1 MSEEK
6 HHIVPYYVYLLVLI
20 ALIALTFSSIW
31 ITSIELGE
39 LTVAAALIFACVKSY
54 LVLTYFMH
62 LKYDK
67 RYIRIMVGFVFAIFL
82 VVLIITFLDYL
93 FRT

>member
-6 HHIVPYYVYLLVLI
+6 HHIVPYRVYIIILV
-20 ALIALTFSSIW
+20 ALVALTFASIG
-31 ITSIELGE
+31 ITKIELGAYS
-39 LTVAAALIFACVKSY
+39 VAGALIFACIKSF

-67 RYIRIMVGFVFAIFL
+67 KYIRVMVAFVFALFV
-82 VVLIITFLDYL
+82 VVLVFTFLDYL
-93 FRT
+93 YR

>member
-6 HHIVPYYVYLLVLI
+6 HHIVPYRVYIIVLL
-20 ALIALTFSSIW
+20 ALLALTFASIG
-31 ITSIELGE
+31 ITHIELGAY
-39 LTVAAALIFACVKSY
+39 TVAGALIFAMVKSY

-67 RYIRIMVGFVFAIFL
+67 KYIVAMVAFVFAIFVIVL
-82 VVLIITFLDYL
+82 VFTFLDYN
-93 FRT
+93 FRA

>member
-6 HHIVPYYVYLLVLI
+6 HHIVPLRVYVIILI
-20 ALIALTFSSIW
+20 ALVALTFSSIW

-39 LTVAAALIFACVKSY
+39 YTVAGALIFASIKSF

-67 RYIRIMVGFVFAIFL
+67 PYIKIMVGFVFAIFL
-82 VVLIITFLDYL
+82 VVIIITFLDYL

>member
-6 HHIVPYYVYLLVLI
+6 HHIVPYKTYFLVLI
-20 ALIALTFSSIW
+20 ALITFTFGSVG

-39 LTVAAALIFACVKSY
+39 YTVAGALLFSVFKTF
-54 LVLTYFMH
+54 LVLTFFMH

-67 RYIRIMVGFVFAIFL
+67 RYIKLMVTFVFGVFI
-82 VVLIITFLDYL
+82 VTIIITFLDYL
-93 FRT
+93 YR